1 MFTLLKTPAR
11 VAGFLFFGAALA
23 AAQGGMGQP
32 GTVNYV
38 EGQAKL
44 DGQAITNKQIGSAVV
59 GAGHVLQTGQGKA
72 EMLLTPGVVVRLA
85 DHSAVQMVSPSLT
98 DTHIRLISGSAMI
111 EAAQVEKENH
121 IAVTVDGSDTRIVRH
136 GIYEFSANPAWVRVY
151 DGKAEAEMNGHSR
164 NIYKGDEV
172 ALVAGNAKLKTGDFN
187 LKQTESSDNLYAW
200 SKLRADYMAQANM
213 SAAEQYYAGGPGWYG
228 AGWYWDPY
236 MDSYAWLLADGF
248 MWDPFGYGYFSPG
261 YWAAYAP
268 YWGYGLHGYGRGYGY
283 GYGRGVIGRPGVAIT
298 RNSQAGAA
306 MRGGYA
312 APAVGGYR
320 GSFGAPGFGGSHSFG
335 AGGFHGTGFGGFH
348 GGFGGRR

>member
-187 LKQTESSDNLYAW
+187 LKQTASSDNLYAW

-236 MDSYAWLLADGF
+236 MD
-248 MWDPFGYGYFSPG
+248 
-261 YWAAYAP
+261 
-268 YWGYGLHGYGRGYGY
+268 
-283 GYGRGVIGRPGVAIT
+283 
-298 RNSQAGAA
+298 
-306 MRGGYA
+306 
-312 APAVGGYR
+312 
-320 GSFGAPGFGGSHSFG
+320 
-335 AGGFHGTGFGGFH
+335 
-348 GGFGGRR
+348 